1 MNQIKILKTI
11 PLGTTEFTFETR
23 KKFLT
28 YSNGIVHS
36 RSKQVDPTQRRGK
49 PIQTGIS
56 KSTNDLE
63 KFTLDL

>member
-28 YSNGIVHS
+28 HSNGIAHS
-36 RSKQVDPTQRRGK
+36 RSTQPSDEGSQYK
-49 PIQTGIS
+49 LEYPNLQTI
-56 KSTNDLE
+56 
-63 KFTLDL
+63 